1 MPTSYTVN
9 GQPATE
15 AQYNA
20 AMASMPA
27 MPAMPV
33 PFGDRAVPGVPAGAE
48 RPAQISQPKIEVRDS
63 KGTIKDSDSRVKIR
77 VPPKYL
83 TAVTSGET
91 NEADGLLNHGGI
103 IFPYTPS
110 ISFGVKAD
118 YSEQKPL
125 HSNFSLHFY
134 QRSSVGEIAISGKFS
149 VENSTDAK
157 VYIATIHLL
166 KALTRMRSG
175 GAGGGDPDSGAPP
188 PVCRLD
194 AYGPMMLKNIPVV
207 ITGFRIELPDNV
219 DYFTSTASPHG
230 QNSVPTL
237 STLAITCLPMYS
249 RNEMQQFSVTGYIN
263 NELEGFI

>member
-9 GQPATE
+9 GQPATL

-27 MPAMPV
+27 MPNVPV
-33 PFGDRAVPGVPAGAE
+33 PFGNRSVPGVPAGAE
-48 RPAQISQPKIEVRDS
+48 RPTQISQPKIQVRDS
-63 KGTIKDSDSRVKIR
+63 KGDIKDADSRVKIR

-91 NEADGLLNHGGI
+91 GNAGGLLNHGGI

-110 ISFGVKAD
+110 ISYGVKAD

-134 QRSSVGEIAISGKFS
+134 QRSSVGEISITGKFS

-157 VYIATIHLL
+157 IYIATVHLL
-166 KALTRMRSG
+166 KSLTRMRSG
-175 GAGGGDPDSGAPP
+175 GAGVGDPDSGAPP
-188 PVCRLD
+188 PICRLD
-194 AYGPMMLKNIPVV
+194 AFGPMMLKNIPVA
-207 ITGFRIELPDNV
+207 ITSFRIELPDGV

-237 STLAITCLPMYS
+237 STISITCVPMYS
-249 RNEMQQFSVTGYIN
+249 RREMQDFSVTKYLN
-263 NELEGFI
+263 NELEGYI